1 MKHIQYYINRIEE
14 QRLKGLISPSSFTEL
29 KDLFATFQESL
40 TSSDSVSLAR
50 SKLMV
55 RLWELIQQSDKFNI
69 LGMGSYGLAFQP
81 NSRSYAV
88 KIWIADPAYDFTVR
102 VIAANQNKP
111 GILLPKLRFPP
122 RVLFTTPSGE
132 KLCCLVMEPLTE
144 ISQTEFNQK
153 IRFLYYIISD
163 QETFKLPDKSEI
175 ADYIRKQ
182 VNWYYNN
189 HNDPIFRVFD
199 KDVQIKSGLEFL
211 DQIYPTLTLFV
222 PSGFD
227 WDLHRGNFMKRADG
241 TIVVTD
247 PIAGDS

>member
-1 MKHIQYYINRIEE
+1 MKHLQYYINRIEE
-14 QRLKGLISPSSFTEL
+14 QRLKGLISPSSFSEL
-29 KDLFATFQESL
+29 KDLLATFQESL
-40 TSSDSVSLAR
+40 TTSNSVSLAR
-50 SKLMV
+50 SNLMV
-55 RLWELIQQSDKFNI
+55 KLRWLIQQSDQFNV

-81 NSRSYAV
+81 NGRSYAV
-88 KIWIADPAYDFTVR
+88 KIWIADPAYDFTAR
-102 VIAANQNKP
+102 VIATNQNKP
-111 GILLPKLRFPP
+111 VILLPKLRFPP

-153 IRFLYYIISD
+153 IRFLYHRLSD

-175 ADYIRKQ
+175 ADYIQRDVKL
-182 VNWYYNN
+182 
-189 HNDPIFRVFD
+189 NDIQQDPGLKLIG
-199 KDVQIKSGLEFL
+199 KETQLKSSLEFL

-241 TIVVTD
+241 TIVITD
-247 PIAGDS
+247 PIAGDN